1 MSEDAP
7 SAAPSAARAA
17 ARTDPRAAG
26 APATARPRL
35 VLVGIGNELRG
46 DDGVGLELARRV
58 ARRADPRVLAVREHA
73 GETLGLIE
81 ELAPFGA
88 AVLIDALRSGGV
100 PGSSQRLDLSR
111 DAVPREL
118 RRSTSTHAIGVGE
131 AVELA
136 RALELLPARVVLYA
150 VEGERFDAGSPLS
163 DAVHAALP
171 GLTEALLRELRTLAL
186 AP

>member
-1 MSEDAP
+1 VSEDAP
-7 SAAPSAARAA
+7 SAAPSAARS
-17 ARTDPRAAG
+17 DPWAAG
-26 APATARPRL
+26 APVTARPRV

-58 ARRADPRVLAVREHA
+58 ARRADPRVLAVREQA

-88 AVLIDALRSGGV
+88 AVLIDALRSGAV
-100 PGSSQRLDLSR
+100 PGSSRRLDLSR
-111 DAVPREL
+111 DAMPREL
-118 RRSTSTHAIGVGE
+118 RGRTSTHAIGVGE

-136 RALELLPARVVLYA
+136 RALELLPARVILYA
-150 VEGERFDAGSPLS
+150 VEGERFDAGNALS
-163 DAVHAALP
+163 DAVRSALP
-171 GLTEALLRELRTLAL
+171 GITEALLREARTLAL